1 MERRFFMNDFEKSLK
16 EHADK
21 FQMVPSKKVWHGIY
35 NDLHPGKRW
44 PSVTMSLL
52 LIFTLVVI
60 GHLNTNNS
68 RLAYS
73 APKISEEKKSA
84 ATLKRKGNSTG
95 IQRI

>member
-1 MERRFFMNDFEKSLK
+1 MNGFENALK

-21 FQMVPSKKVWHGIY
+21 FQMTPSKKVWHGIY

-52 LIFTLVVI
+52 LVFSLVVI

-68 RLAYS
+68 RQLAFLS
-73 APKISEEKKSA
+73 AGKIAEAKKIRSRG
-84 ATLKRKGNSTG
+84 KEIRQFKK
-95 IQRI
+95 